1 MVKESGASKTA
12 VVAVLPFKN
21 YSDDS
26 ETEYFSMGIAD
37 DLVMDLSRFNSLQVI
52 SPHSTRQID
61 SNENLQGVLIDN
73 LRADFLVKGSFRRH
87 AGRAKIGTQL
97 ISSGDGSIIWAER
110 YNEEL
115 EEIHDVQDD
124 MVQRIVNAIQK
135 QINTSLLSA
144 SYQKKESKLEAYDHL
159 LRGMSEL
166 KKGSVTSD
174 EIARKHFQ
182 LALSIEPNL
191 SRAYTGLSLSYFNE
205 WSCNLWERWD
215 DSQKGAHKYA
225 QQAVALDPNDYVAL
239 SVLGRIYLYK
249 GDYVKTEHYLRK
261 SLRLN
266 SNDSDT
272 LIQIASCFVYLGYLK
287 EAEKLYL
294 KSIRLNPVNEE
305 WYLTYGSFIYFELGE
320 FEKSIDL
327 ALKADFDSV
336 WVDLPAFIAAAY
348 FRLGQLE
355 NMQKFWDIYLEQFPK
370 KISCDKEAVP
380 EKALE
385 WSIEI
390 NPYNIRS
397 QLVPFWEYMRRE
409 GRKETSDFSSPS
421 PQSISS
427 SNIFRKG
434 TGLWEMSFE
443 GESVFLPD
451 VKGYHD
457 LATLLSQPEMEF
469 HCSELMGQTVRQDDS
484 AFVMDE
490 KARASYKKKIEELL
504 SEIEEASEMSDSGR
518 VALLQEEYEK
528 LVDHLSSNLGLGGK
542 TRKLDSPV
550 EKARSA
556 VTWRIRSAI
565 KKIEAGHPQLSKH
578 LTKSVKTGTFCSYSP
593 ENQVDWTF

>member
-1 MVKESGASKTA
+1 MAKESRTSKTA
-12 VVAVLPFKN
+12 VVAVLPFRN

-26 ETEYFSMGIAD
+26 KMDYFSLGIAD
-37 DLVMDLSRFNSLQVI
+37 DLVMDLSRFKSLQVI
-52 SPHSTRQID
+52 SPHSTQKIGPD
-61 SNENLQGVLIDN
+61 ENSQGGLIKN
-73 LRADFLVKGSFRRH
+73 LGADFLVKGSFRRL

-97 ISSGDGSIIWAER
+97 ISSEDGSIIWAER
-110 YNEEL
+110 YNQEL
-115 EEIHDVQDD
+115 EEIHEVQDD

-135 QINTSLLSA
+135 QINTSMLSA
-144 SYQKKESKLEAYDHL
+144 SYQKKEGKLEAYDHL
-159 LRGMSEL
+159 LRGMAEL
-166 KKGSVTSD
+166 KKGSVTHD
-174 EIARKHFQ
+174 EAARKHFQ
-182 LALSIEPNL
+182 LALSINSNL

-215 DSQKGAHKYA
+215 DSQKGAYKYA
-225 QQAVALDPNDYVAL
+225 QKAVDLDPNDYVAL

-249 GDYVKTEHYLRK
+249 GDYVKSEHYLRK

-266 SNDSDT
+266 NNDSDT

-294 KSIRLNPVNEE
+294 KAMRLNPVNED
-305 WYLTYGSFIYFELGE
+305 WYLSYGSFIYFELGE

-327 ALKADFDSV
+327 ALKADFDAV

-348 FRLGQLE
+348 FRLGQME
-355 NMQKFWDIYLEQFPK
+355 NMQKYWDIYLVQFPK
-370 KISCDKEAVP
+370 KIRCDKEAIP

-397 QLVPFWEYMRRE
+397 QLVPFWEYMRKE
-409 GRKETSDFSSPS
+409 GRRETSGSESPT
-421 PQSISS
+421 PQSITS
-427 SNIFRKG
+427 SNFFRKG

-457 LATLLSQPEMEF
+457 LATLISSPDKEF
-469 HCSELMGQTVRQDDS
+469 HCSELMGTPVQQGDS
-484 AFVMDE
+484 ELVMDE
-490 KARASYKKKIEELL
+490 KARASYKIKIEELL
-504 SEIEEASEMSDSGR
+504 SELDEATEMNDSGR
-518 VALLQEEYEK
+518 VALLKDEYEK

-550 EKARSA
+550 ERARSA
-556 VTWRIRSAI
+556 ITWRIRSAI
-565 KKIEAGHPQLSKH
+565 KKIEPGHPALSKH
-578 LTKSVKTGTFCSYSP
+578 LTKSIKTGTFCSYAP
-593 ENQVDWTF
+593 EKPVDWTY